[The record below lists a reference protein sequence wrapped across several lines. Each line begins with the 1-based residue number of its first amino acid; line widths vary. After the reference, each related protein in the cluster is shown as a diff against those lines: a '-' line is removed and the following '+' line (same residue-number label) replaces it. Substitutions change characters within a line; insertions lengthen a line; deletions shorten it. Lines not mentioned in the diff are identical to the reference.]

1 MVYKQD
7 THIVQHN
14 AYKYVERNAE
24 EIHDGASSLLRNIL
38 RPHLH
43 DRWPENTY
51 TGLKCAKA
59 NKLDATRKGDASTFL
74 SGRHYQELFQNHG

>member
-24 EIHDGASSLLRNIL
+24 EIHDGASSLLRNIG
-38 RPHLH
+38 
-43 DRWPENTY
+43 T
-51 TGLKCAKA
+51 
-59 NKLDATRKGDASTFL
+59 S
-74 SGRHYQELFQNHG
+74 SS